1 MIPTPLPNASL
12 NGILYYRS
20 PNRDFSDRPILLRF
34 DILILLR
41 RQRRLVPRPRL
52 CDVDDVDLFLEDFT
66 FVIDRTAFYN
76 LLTLRVFLF
85 SADFIVDVTVFFAA
99 LFAFEVPCCIRVD
112 CLFCESRTQFYYR
125 VLSLLVLSICC
136 LCLQPFVDL

>member
-20 PNRDFSDRPILLRF
+20 PNRDCSDRPALLRF
-34 DILILLR
+34 DIPIVLHR
-41 RQRRLVPRPRL
+41 RCRLVPRPHL

-66 FVIDRTAFYN
+66 FFIDRTAFCN
-76 LLTLRVFLF
+76 LLILRVFLF
-85 SADFIVDVTVFFAA
+85 STDFIVDVTFFFAA
-99 LFAFEVPCCIRVD
+99 LFAFDVPCCIRVD
-112 CLFCESRTQFYYR
+112 CLFCELRTQFYYR
-125 VLSLLVLSICC
+125 ILSLLILSICC